1 MNTKQ
6 KTILDLIFE
15 LSSHDYVTSHLHIKI
30 FFDKLLAVGLGEA
43 VEYYCY
49 LTAKHQ
55 NDYIKNEQF
64 AAALCDGVF
73 SQMYKKEGQRALKAL
88 GDDPE
93 FLRSVYTY
101 SSAAADGELLEYLL
115 NAVYTQKF
123 DRAQDIMRALM
134 KNKRIDGFGQAMKA
148 LADSVITEAFRRAA
162 KEGKK
167 ASLPRSVSAFL
178 LESAQRIK
186 STERAVVEQRIKEIM

>member
-6 KTILDLIFE
+6 KAILDLVFE
-15 LSSHDYVTSHLHIKI
+15 LSSHDYITSPLNVKI
-30 FFDKLLAVGLGEA
+30 FFDKILAVGLGEA

-55 NDYIKNEQF
+55 NDYSKHEQF
-64 AAALCDGVF
+64 AITLCDGAF
-73 SQMYKKEGQRALKAL
+73 IQMFKKEGQRALKAL

-101 SSAAADGELLEYLL
+101 SGAAADGELLEYLL
-115 NAVYTQKF
+115 NAVYSQKF
-123 DRAQDIMRALM
+123 ERAQDIMKALM

-148 LADSVITEAFRRAA
+148 LADGIITEAFRRAG

-167 ASLPRSVSAFL
+167 ASLPRNVSAFL
-178 LESAQRIK
+178 LENAQKIK